1 MQTKLLAMLVALQC
15 AGIAF
20 LVYRALGDAPAAAVF
35 APAVAAQAATPA
47 ATPDEA
53 RLRQIIRE
61 ELSAQLAATPAAAGG
76 TRVALAPAAPRDARK
91 DRLQRERV
99 EQAIDHYRSVGAIT
113 DPQMAALQDDIAQL
127 DPDSRREMLSKLSR
141 AMNAQ
146 EITGRM

>member
-1 MQTKLLAMLVALQC
+1 MQTKLLGMLVALQC

-20 LVYRALGDAPAAAVF
+20 LVYRALGDVPAAAVLAPASAAQSAAPAAA
-35 APAVAAQAATPA
+35 A
-47 ATPDEA
+47 DEA

-61 ELSAQLAATPAAAGG
+61 ELSAQLAATPAAGAA
-76 TRVALAPAAPRDARK
+76 RVALAPGAPRDAQK

-99 EQAIDHYRSVGAIT
+99 EQQIERYRSAGAIT
-113 DPQMAALQDDIAQL
+113 DAQMTALQDDIAQL

-146 EITGRM
+146 EIQGRM